1 MIACFISNEGMLRA
15 AIAIELVR
23 EGRKRQFPF
32 DCISWMVCPWW
43 RRVVRNAASSVED
56 EEGQDVCFLGLDLLD
71 LDLDFCL
78 AMEP

>member
-1 MIACFISNEGMLRA
+1 M
-15 AIAIELVR
+15 
-23 EGRKRQFPF
+23 
-32 DCISWMVCPWW
+32 
-43 RRVVRNAASSVED
+43 RNAASSVED